1 MKNTTAPEH
10 CTSPVTGRA
19 LYLSFELAL
28 KKWKLGFITGLAD
41 KPRIRNIIPADLGAL
56 RREIDLAKRHFKLP
70 DDAPVYS
77 CYEAGREAF
86 SLHRALLQQAINNI
100 IMDSSSIEVPRG
112 KRPVKTDRLDV
123 GKLDR
128 LLFRYHNGERE
139 VCSVVRVPSVEDE
152 DRRQLHREMDTL
164 KAERTALAGRIKS
177 LLVTQGIYWR
187 ADIGR
192 LSEKPLDE
200 LHTLDGQPLPAEL
213 RSRLG
218 REIQR
223 WRAAGDQLRALRR
236 ERREVLTRQ
245 ANEPYVQLVLALMK
259 LRAIGVESA
268 WLLVM
273 ELFSWRRF
281 TNRRQVGAMSGMTGV
296 HHGSGDTKHDRGV
309 SRCANYRVRALLVEL
324 AWAWLRYQPNSE
336 LSVWYRQRF
345 ASGSKRLR
353 KIGIVAVARR
363 LTIAL
368 WRFLEF
374 GELPAGAEL
383 RSEARLRV

>member
-10 CTSPVTGRA
+10 CTSAVIGRA

-28 KKWKLGFITGLAD
+28 KKWKLGFITGLGD
-41 KPRIRNIIPADLGAL
+41 KPRIRNVMAGDLGEL
-56 RREIDLAKRHFKLP
+56 VREIDLARRHFKLP

-77 CYEAGREAF
+77 CYEAGREGF
-86 SLHRALLQQAINNI
+86 SVHRALLQRGINNI
-100 IMDSSSIEVPRG
+100 IMDSSSIEVPRR
-112 KRPVKTDRLDV
+112 KRAAKSDRLDV
-123 GKLDR
+123 SKLGR

-139 VCSVVRVPSVEDE
+139 VCSVVRVPTSEEE
-152 DRRQLHREMDTL
+152 DRRQLHREMDIL
-164 KAERTALAGRIKS
+164 KAEQTALSGRIKS

-187 ADIGR
+187 AGIGR

-200 LHTLDGQPLPAEL
+200 LHTLDGQPLPAGL

-223 WRAAGDQLRALRR
+223 WRAAGDQLRSLQR
-236 ERREVLTRQ
+236 ERRERLTRQ
-245 ANEPYVQLVLALMK
+245 AEEPFVQMVLTLMK

-273 ELFSWRRF
+273 ELFSWRQF

-296 HHGSGDTKHDRGV
+296 HHGSGDTRHDLGV
-309 SRCANYRVRALLVEL
+309 SRRANYRVRALLVEL
-324 AWAWLRYQPNSE
+324 AWAWLRYQPDSD

-345 ASGSKRLR
+345 AAGSKRLR

-374 GELPAGAEL
+374 GEVPAGAEL
-383 RSEARLRV
+383 RRVKPRL

>member
-10 CTSPVTGRA
+10 CTLPVSGRA
-19 LYLSFELAL
+19 LYLSFELAS
-28 KKWKLGFITGLAD
+28 KKWKLGFITGLGD
-41 KPRIRNIIPADLGAL
+41 KPRIRNIMPANLGEL
-56 RREIDLAKRHFKLP
+56 RREVNLAKSHFKLP

-77 CYEAGREAF
+77 CYEAGREGF
-86 SLHRALLQQAINNI
+86 SLHRALLPLGINNLI
-100 IMDSSSIEVPRG
+100 TDSSSIEVPRG
-112 KRPVKTDRLDV
+112 KKPVKTDRLDV
-123 GKLDR
+123 GKLGR
-128 LLFRYHNGERE
+128 LLFRYHNGEHE
-139 VCSVVRVPSVEDE
+139 VCSMVRVPTPEEE

-164 KAERTALAGRIKS
+164 KAEQTALSGRIKS

-187 ADIGR
+187 AGIGR
-192 LSEKPLDE
+192 LSKKPLDQ
-200 LHTLDGQPLPAEL
+200 LHTLDGRPLPPGL
-213 RSRLG
+213 RARLA

-223 WRAAGDQLRALRR
+223 WRAAGEQLRALQG

-245 ANEPYVQLVLALMK
+245 ANESYVQLVLTLMK

-273 ELFSWRRF
+273 ELFSWRQF

-324 AWAWLRYQPNSE
+324 AWAWLRYQPNSQ

-374 GELPAGAEL
+374 DEIPAGAQL
-383 RSEARLRV
+383 RIAKARL

>member
-1 MKNTTAPEH
+1 L
-10 CTSPVTGRA
+10 G
-19 LYLSFELAL
+19 ELA
-28 KKWKLGFITGLAD
+28 
-41 KPRIRNIIPADLGAL
+41 
-56 RREIDLAKRHFKLP
+56 REIASARRHFKLP
-70 DDAPVYS
+70 EDCPVYS
-77 CYEAGREAF
+77 CYEAGREGF
-86 SLHRALLQQAINNI
+86 SVHRALDKLGIKDI

-112 KRPVKTDRLDV
+112 KRAVKTDRLDV

-139 VCSVVRVPSVEDE
+139 VCSVVRVPSAQDE

-177 LLVTQGIYWR
+177 LLATQGIYWR
-187 ADIGR
+187 CGIAR
-192 LSEKPLDE
+192 LSEKLDQLHSLEGEPLGPG
-200 LHTLDGQPLPAEL
+200 LKA
-213 RSRLG
+213 RLG

-223 WRAAGDQLRALRR
+223 WRDAGDQLRALQQ
-236 ERREVLTRQ
+236 ERRELLTRQ
-245 ANEPYVQLVLALMK
+245 ENEPYVQLVLTLLK

-273 ELFSWRRF
+273 ELFSWREF

-296 HHGSGDTKHDRGV
+296 HHSSGDTQHDRGV
-309 SRCANYRVRALLVEL
+309 SRRANYRVRGLLVEL

-336 LSVWYRQRF
+336 LSVWYRQRY

-363 LTIAL
+363 LIIAL

-374 GELPAGAEL
+374 GEVPAGAEL
-383 RSEARLRV
+383 RIGKPRLCRL

>member
-10 CTSPVTGRA
+10 CTSPVPGRA
-19 LYLSFELAL
+19 LYLSLELAL
-28 KKWKLGFITGLAD
+28 KQWKLGFITGLGD
-41 KPRIRNIIPADLGAL
+41 KPRIRNIVSADLDAL
-56 RREIDLAKRHFKLP
+56 RREIDRAKRHFKLP

-77 CYEAGREAF
+77 CYEAGREGF
-86 SLHRALLQQAINNI
+86 SVHRALLQLGIRNI

-164 KAERTALAGRIKS
+164 KAEQTALAGRVKS
-177 LLVTQGIYWR
+177 LLMTQGIYWR
-187 ADIGR
+187 PGIGR
-192 LSEKPLDE
+192 LSEKKLEE
-200 LHTLDGQPLPAEL
+200 LRTLDGRALPPQL
-213 RSRLG
+213 RSRLD
-218 REIQR
+218 REIRR
-223 WRAAGDQLRALRR
+223 WRAAADELVALRR
-236 ERREVLTRQ
+236 QRRERLTRE
-245 ANEPYVQLVLALMK
+245 ANEPYVQMVLTLMK

-273 ELFSWRRF
+273 ELFSWREF

-296 HHGSGDTKHDRGV
+296 HHSSGNTFHDRGV
-309 SRCANYRVRALLVEL
+309 SRSANYRVRALLVEL
-324 AWAWLRYQPNSE
+324 AWCWLRYQPNSE
-336 LSVWYRQRF
+336 LSLWYQQRF
-345 ASGSKRLR
+345 ARGSKRLR

-374 GELPAGAEL
+374 GEIPAGAEF
-383 RSEARLRV
+383 RLGTPRL